1 MKSFLMQ
8 SECNAI
14 LPTLHFFSFTLL
26 AKASSTLSENQLNQ
40 NKTKYQIPNQRQ
52 SPTFFI
58 AATESKPASD
68 SDEAPAKAQPTS
80 VNTLP
85 SWSRARARL

>member
-26 AKASSTLSENQLNQ
+26 AKASST
-40 NKTKYQIPNQRQ
+40 
-52 SPTFFI
+52 FFI
-58 AATESKPASD
+58 AATESKPASA